1 MMKFPRNPALVLAS
15 AALVFS
21 AQAIADHNSKWGEGW
36 ANMPNDI
43 HNTRIDTR
51 ESGDNDAFK
60 DFVKQGN
67 GADSVNRFDDGDEG
81 ATPRKM
87 QQKGPPEEVPGDGT
101 GQKQQV
107 RQTTE
112 TQQASRVQ
120 QSTGPANEAGEAKQE
135 RKTIETRQSS
145 RVRQSVGAGGMSRSQ
160 SGARQGG
167 GRGGH

>member
-1 MMKFPRNPALVLAS
+1 MRIPRNPALVLAS

-21 AQAIADHNSKWGEGW
+21 AQAIADHPSKWGEGW

-51 ESGDNDAFK
+51 GDNEAFR

-87 QQKGPPEEVPGDGT
+87 QQKGPPDEVPGDGT
-101 GQKQQV
+101 GQKKQV

-120 QSTGPANEAGEAKQE
+120 QSTGPASEAGEARQE
-135 RKTIETRQSS
+135 RQTVETRQSS
-145 RVRQSVGAGGMSRSQ
+145 RVRQSVGGGGSRSQ
-160 SGARQGG
+160 SGTRKGG
-167 GRGGH
+167 GRGH